1 MDKKIQVSRPIKFR
15 VWDKDLKRMHTC
27 GEDVHDS
34 ITFGD
39 DNEAYYY
46 NLQNGEGS
54 GEDGAYELMQYTGLK
69 DRNGKEIYEGDIV
82 EELDYSDGA
91 YFPKERQPK
100 KRTVVEY
107 DIGFVYARAAYNLR
121 GGMENGLYKGE
132 VIGNIYETPLEDTP

>member
-1 MDKKIQVSRPIKFR
+1 MSRPYR
-15 VWDKDLKRMHTC
+15 VWDTESKCFWQD
-27 GEDVHDS
+27 
-34 ITFGD
+34 I
-39 DNEAYYY
+39 NEAHVGCIGQ
-46 NLQNGEGS
+46 LFIKPSGDFVLRQNGTIIHESMFPGRFIRQDS
-54 GEDGAYELMQYTGLK
+54 TGLK

-121 GGMENGLYKGE
+121 GDMENGLYKGE

>member
-1 MDKKIQVSRPIKFR
+1 MSRPYR
-15 VWDKDLKRMHTC
+15 VWDTESKC
-27 GEDVHDS
+27 FWEN
-34 ITFGD
+34 I
-39 DNEAYYY
+39 NEAHVGCIGQ
-46 NLQNGEGS
+46 LFIGLSGEFVLRQNGTFIHESMFPGRFIRQDS
-54 GEDGAYELMQYTGLK
+54 TGLK

-132 VIGNIYETPLEDTP
+132 LIGNIYETPLEDTP

>member
-1 MDKKIQVSRPIKFR
+1 MSRPIKFR
-15 VWDKDLKRMHTC
+15 MWDFENREMIDGDSLAFEEYAPITDLLSQK
-27 GEDVHDS
+27 G
-34 ITFGD
+34 I
-39 DNEAYYY
+39 
-46 NLQNGEGS
+46 
-54 GEDGAYELMQYTGLK
+54 MQYTGLK

-121 GGMENGLYKGE
+121 GRMENDLYNGE

>member
-1 MDKKIQVSRPIKFR
+1 MSRPIKFR
-15 VWDKDLKRMHTC
+15 AWDKYNKKWINRVLAGCNSDGTDYVCNLVWNEEVGDWMHFDEGC
-27 GEDVHDS
+27 GDIV
-34 ITFGD
+34 
-39 DNEAYYY
+39 
-46 NLQNGEGS
+46 
-54 GEDGAYELMQYTGLK
+54 QYTGLK

-82 EELDYSDGA
+82 EELDYSNGA

-121 GGMENGLYKGE
+121 GRMENGLYNGE